1 MSSISILQLNNVNF
15 QIKQFVIY
23 QKFLANLEC
32 NYEINWNNLYENEV
46 YYTKIFENKA
56 TLFFIGQIKT
66 KKNSGRSMLN
76 PPK

>member
-32 NYEINWNNLYENEV
+32 KYEINWNNLYEN
-46 YYTKIFENKA
+46 
-56 TLFFIGQIKT
+56 
-66 KKNSGRSMLN
+66 
-76 PPK
+76 